1 MINMR
6 YRMKEEKL
14 KTLKD
19 LEIPFGKQFEQDSS
33 ERLLIWSDIIRK
45 SAIEWIKWLDLH
57 SKIEEVYKNETKS
70 SDEAYYCIIDKK
82 LLENVDK
89 ESARHLIRE
98 RQAIKQWIKY
108 FFGIAEEDLK
118 ENDKDEKE

>member
-1 MINMR
+1 MG
-6 YRMKEEKL
+6 KL
-14 KTLKD
+14 KTLEDMRWANAQFGDCQDIKSD
-19 LEIPFGKQFEQDSS
+19 LIE
-33 ERLLIWSDIIRK
+33 L
-45 SAIEWIKWLDLH
+45 AIEWIKWLDLH